1 MAWDGRTPTSI
12 ASAIV
17 YITVMLE
24 EVRGGVCTSGC
35 VTCACTG
42 LRRRGGTRCVRLL
55 G

>member
-24 EVRGGVCTSGC
+24 EVRRVVCVCVCISGYRILARTA
-35 VTCACTG
+35 VS
-42 LRRRGGTRCVRLL
+42 RRC
-55 G
+55 